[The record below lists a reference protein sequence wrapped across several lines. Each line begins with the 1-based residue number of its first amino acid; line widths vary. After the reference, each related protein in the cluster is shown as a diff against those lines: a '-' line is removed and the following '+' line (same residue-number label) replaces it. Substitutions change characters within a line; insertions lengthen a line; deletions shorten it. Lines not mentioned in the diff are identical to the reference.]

1 MKLHS
6 GTYEFSSTNH
16 TVITIGTFD
25 GVHKGHAEIIHHL
38 KSWSQLRNLE
48 TVVLTFHPHPRTIV
62 RTGDH
67 SLGLLTTM
75 DERKTQMAALGI
87 DHLVIQPF
95 TEEFSRLTPFEFVRD
110 ILVRDLNAD
119 TLIIGHDHRFGRNRE
134 GNFQTLMELSETFGF
149 KVQEIPA
156 QLTDGIR
163 VSSSKIRQALADGK
177 MDQVENFLGREYSFT
192 GEVVTG
198 DGRGRSIGFPTMNL
212 KCHEDKM
219 LPGIGVYA
227 VTAKLNEMN
236 YRGVM
241 NIGVRPTVKL
251 DDSIHVEVHLPE
263 FVGNAYGSW
272 VHIEIG
278 FKIRDEK
285 RFDSVVELTQAIK
298 KDIEAALA

>member
-6 GTYEFSSTNH
+6 GTYEFSSIKPTA
-16 TVITIGTFD
+16 ITIGTFD
-25 GVHKGHAEIIHHL
+25 GVHKGHVEIIHHL
-38 KSWSQLRNLE
+38 KSCSQLRNLE

-67 SLGLLTTM
+67 GLELLTTM
-75 DERKTQMAALGI
+75 EERKTQKAALGV

-119 TLIIGHDHRFGRNRE
+119 TVIIGHDHRFGRNRE

-263 FVGNAYGSW
+263 FVGNAYGYW

>member
-1 MKLHS
+1 MKIHS
-6 GTYEFSSTNH
+6 GTYEFSGTNP

-48 TVVLTFHPHPRTIV
+48 SVVLTFHPHPRTIV

-67 SLGLLTTM
+67 NLGLLTTM
-75 DERKTQMAALGI
+75 EERVAQMAALGV
-87 DHLVIQPF
+87 DHMVIQPF

-110 ILVRDLNAD
+110 ILLRDLNAD
-119 TLIIGHDHRFGRNRE
+119 TIIIGHDHRFGRNRE

-163 VSSSKIRQALADGK
+163 VSSSKIRQALADGQ
-177 MDQVENFLGREYSFT
+177 MQQAESFLGRPYQLF
-192 GEVVTG
+192 GEVVRG
-198 DGRGRSIGFPTMNL
+198 DGRGSSIGFPTMNL
-212 KCHEDKM
+212 KCYDDKM

-278 FKIRDEK
+278 FKIREEK
-285 RFDSVVELTQAIK
+285 RFDSVEELTQAIK
-298 KDIEAALA
+298 RDIEAASA